1 MQRAPVPDPAPVAA
15 SAPDTAP
22 KAARAITM
30 SWFGGG
36 SVDRFKSVQNAT
48 RDWLKALTGADV
60 DSAFDRRTDRRTDRW
75 TERERQMLSLPATA
89 AAGDIQSN
97 CLKNAIKMYDKKRG
111 GETAAGA
118 DAADEEG
125 AGRSFKL

>member
-1 MQRAPVPDPAPVAA
+1 MHLTDEQTDGQTIGQTDGQTDGQRE
-15 SAPDTAP
+15 
-22 KAARAITM
+22 R
-30 SWFGGG
+30 
-36 SVDRFKSVQNAT
+36 
-48 RDWLKALTGADV
+48 
-60 DSAFDRRTDRRTDRW
+60 
-75 TERERQMLSLPATA
+75 ERERQLLSLPATA